1 MSKEVKNQAVSF
13 DVWKTLIVRNP
24 SHKSMRNNFIANRFG
39 TDVVETGEALHKVD
53 ELCDETS
60 DEFGFQFGPNER
72 LQFLSDALG
81 VKLGQKAIAELA
93 EGVQDL
99 FLGHLPE
106 HQEPNL
112 IETLDSIAAERD
124 IVLTSNTGLINGE
137 YMRQALRS
145 IGILDKTNLQV
156 FSNEVGAAKPHPKIF
171 GHMAALLGREFHE
184 ITHVGDNLIA
194 DYYGANAVGM
204 KAVHITSEPVQTDIV
219 TAKTI
224 AEAHEKGLL

>member
-1 MSKEVKNQAVSF
+1 MIKKADTKAVSL
-13 DVWKTLIVRNP
+13 DVWKTLIARNP
-24 SHKSMRNNFIANRFG
+24 SHKSMRNSFVANRFG
-39 TDVVETGEALHKVD
+39 TDVIETGEALHKVD
-53 ELCDETS
+53 TLCDDTA
-60 DEFGFQFGPNER
+60 DELGLQFGPNER
-72 LQFLSDALG
+72 LQFLCDALG

-93 EGVQDL
+93 EGIQGL
-99 FLGHLPE
+99 FLDYLPE

-137 YMRQALRS
+137 YMRQALKS

-171 GHMAALLGREFHE
+171 AHMAALLDREFPE
-184 ITHVGDNLIA
+184 ITHVGDNLTA
-194 DYYGANAVGM
+194 DYHGASAVGM
-204 KAVHITSEPVQTDIV
+204 KAVHIASEPVQTDIV